1 MLELE
6 KVTKRFGGLIAVNN
20 VDLIVK
26 PGEITGLIGPNGAG
40 KTTLINC
47 ITGFHKINSG
57 LIKLNGDNITNKGV
71 DYISNK
77 GIRRT
82 FQIEKSFKELTVL
95 ENIAC
100 GLVSKNRNIKENM
113 EEAKKVAELFGL
125 QNQINAFAKN
135 LTIQTRK
142 RLELARAYA
151 IHPRIII
158 LDEVMAG
165 CTDYEID
172 EVLEIIKKMASE
184 KISVIIIEHIMK
196 AIMSISE
203 KVVVLNEGKKI
214 AEGSPLEIS
223 KNPRVIEAY
232 LGEELAA

>member
-1 MLELE
+1 MLEL
-6 KVTKRFGGLIAVNN
+6 KNVTKRFGGLVAVNN
-20 VDLIVK
+20 VDLLIK
-26 PGEITGLIGPNGAG
+26 PGEIVGLIGPNGAG
-40 KTTLINC
+40 KTTLVNC
-47 ITGFHKINSG
+47 ISGFHKIDSG
-57 LIKLNGDNITNKGV
+57 TIKLNENDITNKSV
-71 DYISNK
+71 DFISNQ

-100 GLVSKNRNIKENM
+100 GLISKNKHLKENM
-113 EEAKKVAELFGL
+113 DKAKEVAELFGL
-125 QNQINAFAKN
+125 NNQNNVSAKN

-172 EVLEIIKKMASE
+172 EVLEIIKRMASE
-184 KISVIIIEHIMK
+184 SISVIIIEHIMK

-203 KVVVLNEGKKI
+203 KIVVLNEGKKI
-214 AEGSPLEIS
+214 AEGLPSEIS
-223 KNPRVIEAY
+223 NNPRVIEAY
-232 LGEELAA
+232 LGEELVV

>member
-1 MLELE
+1 MLEL
-6 KVTKRFGGLIAVNN
+6 KNVTKSFGGLVAVNN
-20 VDLIVK
+20 VDLLIK

-47 ITGFHKINSG
+47 ISGFHKINSG
-57 LIKLNGDNITNKGV
+57 SIKLNGNDITNRSV
-71 DYISNK
+71 DYISNQ

-95 ENIAC
+95 ENIIC
-100 GLVSKNRNIKENM
+100 GLISKNSNLKENI
-113 EEAKKVAELFGL
+113 ESAKKVAELFGL
-125 QNQINAFAKN
+125 QNQINASAKN

-151 IHPRIII
+151 IRPRIII

-172 EVLEIIKKMASE
+172 EVLEIIKRMASE

-203 KVVVLNEGKKI
+203 KIVVLNEGKKI
-214 AEGSPLEIS
+214 AEGLPSEIS

-232 LGEELAA
+232 LGEELVA